1 MSDSLKTILFAYS
14 SPTLHHGSPRVLT
27 DIIGGLDRN
36 QYQPLFLCPQKGEL
50 TDLLVSQGNEVII
63 SGWRSIQKTNV
74 FRFLFDVLYFYN
86 LMRKQN
92 VTLFHLN
99 EIGWRDSV
107 VVAAWLRRIPIL
119 FHLHVNYDGPIQ
131 NNWNLKLA
139 SSVIVVADVLKKV
152 FNKTPSIHKK
162 LVTVYNGLDIAKF
175 QNGRNIRT
183 KLGIPEN
190 AKVIGFVG
198 QMAEAKGLKFL
209 ICAVKTIIEHHP
221 DTMFLFVGRRVD
233 NEAKLVPELISQA
246 ESQKV
251 THAIRFLEPRNDIPD
266 VMKSL
271 DILILP
277 TLGEAFPKIILE
289 AMGAEIP
296 VIASAVG
303 GIPEIIKHNEN
314 GLLIPPGNT
323 QAIESALL
331 NLLDNP
337 STCNRIAASGL
348 RTVQN
353 LFSLQNQLSK
363 ITGIYEK
370 LLITY

>member
-119 FHLHVNYDGPIQ
+119 LHLHVNYDGPIQ

-162 LVTVYNGLDIAKF
+162 LVTVYNG
-175 QNGRNIRT
+175 
-183 KLGIPEN
+183 
-190 AKVIGFVG
+190 
-198 QMAEAKGLKFL
+198 
-209 ICAVKTIIEHHP
+209 
-221 DTMFLFVGRRVD
+221 
-233 NEAKLVPELISQA
+233 
-246 ESQKV
+246 
-251 THAIRFLEPRNDIPD
+251 
-266 VMKSL
+266 
-271 DILILP
+271 
-277 TLGEAFPKIILE
+277 
-289 AMGAEIP
+289 
-296 VIASAVG
+296 
-303 GIPEIIKHNEN
+303 
-314 GLLIPPGNT
+314 
-323 QAIESALL
+323 
-331 NLLDNP
+331 
-337 STCNRIAASGL
+337 
-348 RTVQN
+348 
-353 LFSLQNQLSK
+353 
-363 ITGIYEK
+363 
-370 LLITY
+370 